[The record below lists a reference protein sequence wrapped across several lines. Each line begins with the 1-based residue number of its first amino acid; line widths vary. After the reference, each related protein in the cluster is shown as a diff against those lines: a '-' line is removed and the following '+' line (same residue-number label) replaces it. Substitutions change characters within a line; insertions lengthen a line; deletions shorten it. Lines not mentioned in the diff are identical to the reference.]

1 MGRGREERNGT
12 KQMYVCITEDS
23 AQKQRTKN
31 RPDAPEEEEQDGGM
45 RSIIY
50 QEELLFRRYK
60 RVRCSCGIDEQT
72 GTK

>member
-12 KQMYVCITEDS
+12 KQMYIFITEDS

-31 RPDAPEEEEQDGGM
+31 KPDAPEEGQDGGM

-50 QEELLFRRYK
+50 QEELLFHRYK
-60 RVRCSCGIDEQT
+60 IVRCSCGIDEQT